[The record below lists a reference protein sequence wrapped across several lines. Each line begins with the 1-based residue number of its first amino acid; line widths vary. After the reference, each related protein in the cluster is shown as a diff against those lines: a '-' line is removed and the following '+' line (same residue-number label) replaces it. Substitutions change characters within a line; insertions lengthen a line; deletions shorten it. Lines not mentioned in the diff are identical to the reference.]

1 MRGHA
6 VTKASRK
13 KTATASSSTLPTL
26 GGVTKPHRLP
36 QPTEVY
42 INLFHDRIA
51 PAVQARIAETGHTG
65 PQINILRK
73 VAQEMYE
80 KEDAETLAAVA
91 AVIASRAE
99 AKLNGMADSDA
110 EPTAQQYQE

>member
-1 MRGHA
+1 MRGHCGN
-6 VTKASRK
+6 KATRK
-13 KTATASSSTLPTL
+13 KNATASSSTLPTL
-26 GGVTKPHRLP
+26 GGVTKPRRLP
-36 QPTEVY
+36 QATEVY
-42 INLFHDRIA
+42 INLFHDRIT

-80 KEDAETLAAVA
+80 EEDAETLAAVA
-91 AVIASRAE
+91 AVIASCAE
-99 AKLNGMADSDA
+99 AKLNAKADSDA